1 MPGEIRV
8 VREAAIGWI
17 VFDHRERRNA
27 ITAEM
32 WSAIPDAAREL
43 DADDAI
49 RVVILRGAGEEAFVA
64 GADISQFEE
73 LRSGEAGRR
82 YEEQNAKAFAALQG
96 ISKPVIAMIHGF
108 AIGGGTAIALCADIR
123 YAADDATFAI
133 PAARLG
139 LGYPPHGLRA
149 LVRVVG
155 QSAAREILFTARRL
169 NAEEALQKGL
179 VNAVIPK
186 AELERFVR
194 KTAADIAANAP
205 LTIRAAKQV
214 LEAIDGDDRDP
225 SKALDAVRACFDSED
240 YREGVRAFLEKRSP
254 LFRGR

>member
-1 MPGEIRV
+1 MTGEVRV

-27 ITAEM
+27 ITAAM
-32 WSAIPDAAREL
+32 WSAIPDAARSL
-43 DADDAI
+43 DADESI
-49 RVVILRGAGEEAFVA
+49 RVVILRGAGDEAFVA

-82 YEEQNAKAFAALQG
+82 YEEENAKAFAALQAIG
-96 ISKPVIAMIHGF
+96 KPVIAMIHGF

-139 LGYPPHGLRA
+139 LGYPPHGLAA

-155 QSAAREILFTARRL
+155 QPAAREILFTARRL
-169 NAEEALQKGL
+169 NAEEALRHGL
-179 VNAVIPK
+179 VNAVVPK
-186 AELERFVR
+186 AQLEAFVR
-194 KTAADIAANAP
+194 KSAADIAANAP
-205 LTIRAAKQV
+205 LTIHAAKQV
-214 LEAIDGDDRDP
+214 LEALDVGGRDLDR
-225 SKALDAVRACFDSED
+225 ALEAVRACFDSDD
-240 YREGVRAFLEKRSP
+240 YREGVRAFLEKRP
-254 LFRGR
+254 PVFRGR